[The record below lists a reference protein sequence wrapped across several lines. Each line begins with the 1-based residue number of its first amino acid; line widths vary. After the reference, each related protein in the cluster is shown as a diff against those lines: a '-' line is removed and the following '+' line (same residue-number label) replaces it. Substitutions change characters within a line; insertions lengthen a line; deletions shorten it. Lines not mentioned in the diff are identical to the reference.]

1 MRSGS
6 PSRLLADHR
15 APQVPDRG
23 SITSG
28 LSVRIALSAAVLLMG
43 ACEPTLERRVFEY
56 ERRVNSDNVQGV
68 LELFAE
74 NAIYELRDTFVLEGK
89 DALRGLAE
97 WDSVL
102 HTRLTFHDITTLGD
116 SVLTNVSETN
126 DWLSAVGVE
135 ELVHPSTLIVFQNGL
150 IVRIDSETDTTG
162 TNAIRR
168 ALDEVLAWAV
178 VERPETVHRLVD
190 EAGFRYSGENAATW
204 LKLLREWNAEMSS
217 PRDGAQPD
225 DQ

>member
-1 MRSGS
+1 MRSGR
-6 PSRLLADHR
+6 PSKRLSEDR
-15 APQVPDRG
+15 SPQVPARG
-23 SITSG
+23 SITNS
-28 LSVRIALSAAVLLMG
+28 LSVSIALATAVLLLG
-43 ACEPTLERRVFEY
+43 TCEPTLERRVFEY
-56 ERRVNSDNVQGV
+56 ERRVNADDVQGV

-74 NAIYELRDTFVLEGK
+74 NATYELRDTFVLEGK

-102 HTRLTFHDITTLGD
+102 HTRLTFHDITTVGD
-116 SVLTNVSETN
+116 SVLTNVAETN

-135 ELVHPSTLIVFQNGL
+135 ELVHPSSLIVFQNGL
-150 IVRIDSETDTTG
+150 IARIDSETDTAG

-204 LKLLREWNAEMSS
+204 LKLLRDWNAEMSS
-217 PRDGAQPD
+217 PRDSTESD

>member
-1 MRSGS
+1 
-6 PSRLLADHR
+6 
-15 APQVPDRG
+15 
-23 SITSG
+23 
-28 LSVRIALSAAVLLMG
+28 MG

-56 ERRVNSDNVQGV
+56 ERRVNADNVQGV
-68 LELFAE
+68 LELFTE
-74 NAIYELRDTFVLEGK
+74 NATYELRDTFVLEGK

-102 HTRLTFHDITTLGD
+102 HTRLTFHDITTVGD
-116 SVLTNVSETN
+116 SVLTNVAETN

-150 IVRIDSETDTTG
+150 IVRIDSETDTAG

-225 DQ
+225 NQ